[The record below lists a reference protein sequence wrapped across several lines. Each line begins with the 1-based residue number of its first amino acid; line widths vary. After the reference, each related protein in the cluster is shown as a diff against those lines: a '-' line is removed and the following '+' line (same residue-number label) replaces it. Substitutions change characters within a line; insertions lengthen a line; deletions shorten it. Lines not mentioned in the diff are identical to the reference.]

1 MVTPRPGTLMA
12 CSHPH
17 NRSPG
22 LLGTDKD
29 KLREEVEHLIEEYGG
44 LDDEALDELLTAFI
58 VTPYPTRE
66 GQNG

>member
-1 MVTPRPGTLMA
+1 MS

-22 LLGTDKD
+22 LLGADRD
-29 KLREEVEHLIEEYGG
+29 KLREEVLHLIEEYDR

-58 VTPYPTRE
+58 EKPYPTQE